1 MTAPLVLAEFG
12 DPDALLAA
20 ARRARDAGLRGL
32 DAHTPFA
39 VDGLPDALGLPP
51 NRLRLLM
58 LLAGLA
64 AAALTYA
71 LCWYSAV
78 IAYRFDEGGRPAHSW
93 QTFLIVSF
101 EVGILAAA
109 VAGTA
114 GFFVTAGLPRL
125 HDRVFGVHDFGR
137 ASQDRF
143 FLAVGDPDTDPARLA
158 ALLDGLGPLSVRA
171 VAP

>member
-1 MTAPLVLAEFG
+1 MTPLLLAEFG

-20 ARRARDAGLRGL
+20 ARRAREAGLRGL
-32 DAHTPFA
+32 DAHTPFP

-51 NRLRLLM
+51 NRLRLHM

-64 AAALTYA
+64 GAAFTYA

-78 IAYRFDEGGRPAHSW
+78 VAYRFDAGGRPANSW
-93 QTFLIVSF
+93 QTFLVVSF

-109 VAGTA
+109 VAGFV
-114 GFFVTAGLPRL
+114 GFLAAAGLPRL
-125 HDRVFGVHDFGR
+125 HDRIFAAPGFDR

-143 FLAVGDPDTDPARLA
+143 FLSVADPDTDPVRLA
-158 ALLDGLGPLSVRA
+158 ALLDGLGPLSVQA